1 MKADCLSWTVE
12 EQREI
17 DRALEAVWKP
27 VVKEAPP
34 PPSQV
39 GPSLVTGVLP
49 EVVDRYREQ
58 GIPYIVPHPARLYM
72 AHPKWPKKS
81 SEPFD
86 ERASYYC
93 ERDVAQHM
101 RLWKD
106 AAANKGLVQF
116 EVPKDADLYH
126 PKYRDNW
133 PLLLLSWHEEDAS
146 ARNPSHRTV
155 PGKLAS
161 PLGSMQDAVTE
172 HEQHSAAEAKA
183 TVPPPRL
190 PESIVAGL
198 GIEWQRLW
206 KAFQHDV
213 NTLTDSLLHMLD
225 GIHAKHLAERQRLI
239 RVISESGG
247 ALKTLE
253 DSIPVAGDGYLG
265 PKYPS
270 LRVFLDMKGEALF
283 RRTAPGGS
291 MEQTTFKGWVAVVWY
306 LWESSYRNQLRHD
319 NREMPGA
326 IRPRHQALGDLRH
339 LRNDLFHNGIAKRGE
354 AGNCEVLR
362 WFSEGERMHIRVR
375 HIFDFLNQMGWLD
388 ENTLHV
394 ISEPGKASTWRMD
407 REVEPEGPTPAL
419 ISVRPFV
426 DPLQNEPSYR
436 YGASVAFEN
445 GVFGTTPLGPDNEET
460 KAQESSRTDKW
471 LKMTVNER
479 GDLNVPDLGTVS
491 AARLYRDYLKGD
503 LRPGP
508 GIPGPWIQFRK

>member
-1 MKADCLSWTVE
+1 
-12 EQREI
+12 
-17 DRALEAVWKP
+17 
-27 VVKEAPP
+27 
-34 PPSQV
+34 
-39 GPSLVTGVLP
+39 
-49 EVVDRYREQ
+49 
-58 GIPYIVPHPARLYM
+58 
-72 AHPKWPKKS
+72 
-81 SEPFD
+81 
-86 ERASYYC
+86 
-93 ERDVAQHM
+93 
-101 RLWKD
+101 
-106 AAANKGLVQF
+106 
-116 EVPKDADLYH
+116 
-126 PKYRDNW
+126 
-133 PLLLLSWHEEDAS
+133 
-146 ARNPSHRTV
+146 
-155 PGKLAS
+155 
-161 PLGSMQDAVTE
+161 
-172 HEQHSAAEAKA
+172 
-183 TVPPPRL
+183 
-190 PESIVAGL
+190 
-198 GIEWQRLW
+198 
-206 KAFQHDV
+206 
-213 NTLTDSLLHMLD
+213 MLD

-291 MEQTTFKGWVAVVWY
+291 MEQTAFKGWVAEVWY

-326 IRPRHQALGDLRH
+326 IRPRHQVLGDLRH

-388 ENTLHV
+388 ENTPHV

-426 DPLQNEPSYR
+426 DPLQNDPRYR

-445 GVFGTTPLGPDNEET
+445 GVFGTTPMGPDNEET
-460 KAQESSRTDKW
+460 KAQESSRTDK
-471 LKMTVNER
+471 
-479 GDLNVPDLGTVS
+479 
-491 AARLYRDYLKGD
+491 
-503 LRPGP
+503 
-508 GIPGPWIQFRK
+508 